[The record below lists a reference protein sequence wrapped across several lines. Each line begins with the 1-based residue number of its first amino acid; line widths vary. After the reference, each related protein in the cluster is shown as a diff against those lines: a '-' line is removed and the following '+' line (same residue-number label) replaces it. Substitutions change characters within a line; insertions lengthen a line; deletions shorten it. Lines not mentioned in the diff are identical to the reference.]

1 MLRRRLLMLRRRLLV
16 LRRRLEK
23 LGSVTL
29 TFTPS
34 LIAPFAAP
42 ITAPFA
48 APFTAPVAAP
58 TAAPTGPPIT
68 APTIA
73 PFTAPFTAPF
83 FAPFTAPFF
92 APSIAPFTSIV
103 AVTFIPNIDTDLL
116 YDFLPG
122 GLRLLRWSL
131 SIPLKTTSS
140 PTLHL
145 STSSRRQFCKPVF
158 NRLATSFP
166 RTPESKPPKRIFL

>member
-1 MLRRRLLMLRRRLLV
+1 MLRRRLLV

-42 ITAPFA
+42 VTAPLA
-48 APFTAPVAAP
+48 APVTAPVAAP
-58 TAAPTGPPIT
+58 TTAPTGPPVT
-68 APTIA
+68 APPIA

-103 AVTFIPNIDTDLL
+103 AVTFIPNIDTDLV
-116 YDFLPG
+116 YDFLPR

-140 PTLHL
+140 PTLHW
-145 STSSRRQFCKPVF
+145 STSSRRQFFKSVF

-166 RTPESKPPKRIFL
+166 RTPEN